1 MVDEAV
7 GRALRSFGSSFEGAP
22 SRFGSSL
29 RGGVDDAR
37 AASEGNGDGTRRGG
51 FRSEAA
57 VRGFRPRPR
66 PRRAS
71 LRRAGT
77 HPPGRD
83 VPLAKAE
90 QPRHLLTPSRRA
102 SFEVAVFGAES
113 FLDRALIA
121 SLASASG
128 RAHPEQV
135 SVAAAKSPP
144 AIHLAAVGNPTRL
157 RTTVIDAQVSR
168 LRHADAS
175 LDGARASA
183 SVSDAQAAVSR
194 RRRAPLDQASPTA
207 AVCSAKP
214 ETRVP
219 LAAPFASA
227 SSASSVGDA
236 SPAPDVGRAS
246 RRARIGAARRVS
258 RSLSSLVVLR
268 AHSASPGAV
277 PARLVR
283 AHANAAVDAAPAVT
297 DRLAA
302 ASGSDAEF
310 LLGVAAR
317 VVSAQSAN
325 RAGALAAGDGAR
337 VAAAVGDA
345 KVGGAARALPA
356 ALVLAS
362 APAAVGDALP
372 SGARSDGAA
381 GHGAPTPPPVGGA
394 PTADE
399 RDASTP
405 LERALR
411 GDARGGDAIGV
422 AGGSSSADARRTRVG
437 GVVRGGVRGER
448 PEEVYGAPIGGRF
461 EIPNGRQ
468 LAEGGDERGYGR
480 PVVTEDHRATLEV
493 VEEFGGDGGVVSLG
507 NVGRRREGGEG

>member
-1 MVDEAV
+1 M
-7 GRALRSFGSSFEGAP
+7 
-22 SRFGSSL
+22 
-29 RGGVDDAR
+29 
-37 AASEGNGDGTRRGG
+37 
-51 FRSEAA
+51 
-57 VRGFRPRPR
+57 
-66 PRRAS
+66 
-71 LRRAGT
+71 
-77 HPPGRD
+77 
-83 VPLAKAE
+83 
-90 QPRHLLTPSRRA
+90 
-102 SFEVAVFGAES
+102 
-113 FLDRALIA
+113 
-121 SLASASG
+121 
-128 RAHPEQV
+128 
-135 SVAAAKSPP
+135 AAAKSPP

-236 SPAPDVGRAS
+236 SPP
-246 RRARIGAARRVS
+246 RRQPSQSPRGIDA

-325 RAGALAAGDGAR
+325 RARALAAGDGAR

-399 RDASTP
+399 RDAEYTPRASTSGRRAWRRRDRGWRGVV
-405 LERALR
+405 LGGRSSDACRRRRERGR
-411 GDARGGDAIGV
+411 
-422 AGGSSSADARRTRVG
+422 ARRASG
-437 GVVRGGVRGER
+437 GGVRR
-448 PEEVYGAPIGGRF
+448 SDWRAILRSRTDVSSPRGATS
-461 EIPNGRQ
+461 
-468 LAEGGDERGYGR
+468 ADT
-480 PVVTEDHRATLEV
+480 VVR
-493 VEEFGGDGGVVSLG
+493 S
-507 NVGRRREGGEG
+507 